1 MPMCS
6 SKMAASIADRIRNAV
21 EEQLFSVREGTMIGL
36 GVSLGTACFPE
47 DGETSEELLS
57 AAARRMQREKHGRK
71 TVLTVAGSGI
81 SSIDMM
87 T

>member
-1 MPMCS
+1 
-6 SKMAASIADRIRNAV
+6 
-21 EEQLFSVREGTMIGL
+21 VRTGTMVGL
-36 GVSLGTACFPE
+36 GVSLGVACFPE

-57 AAARRMQREKHGRK
+57 AAGRRMQNDKNARK
-71 TVLTVAGSGI
+71 TVLTVAGAGL